1 MYIGIAGN
9 IGSGKTT
16 LTEMLAKHYQWE
28 PRYESVV
35 NNPYMDDY
43 YKDLQRWSFAMEV
56 FFLKERFKDVLEFSQ
71 SKNIVI
77 QDRTLQEGVFVFTAN
92 NYLQGNM
99 SDRDFETYMELYE
112 IMVEKVQLPNLMIYL
127 RASVPHLVE
136 NIQKRGRECEQKIPI
151 EYLQGLNDRY
161 DDFILNK
168 YKGKVLVV
176 DVDKLD
182 YKTRPEDFQF
192 ITDKI
197 DTVFPFS
204 LTNSKN
210 RNNDAHSSSRKHRQW
225 QDHTDQDVGKRY
237 NWSPRFEPVEIIP
250 TSTISIVICRG
261 GRSICRYTFSTNALK
276 RWSR

>member
-1 MYIGIAGN
+1 
-9 IGSGKTT
+9 
-16 LTEMLAKHYQWE
+16 
-28 PRYESVV
+28 
-35 NNPYMDDY
+35 MDDY

-182 YKTRPEDFQF
+182 YKTRTEDFQF

-204 LTNSKN
+204 LTNSK
-210 RNNDAHSSSRKHRQW
+210 K
-225 QDHTDQDVGKRY
+225 
-237 NWSPRFEPVEIIP
+237 
-250 TSTISIVICRG
+250 
-261 GRSICRYTFSTNALK
+261 
-276 RWSR
+276 

>member
-1 MYIGIAGN
+1 
-9 IGSGKTT
+9 
-16 LTEMLAKHYQWE
+16 
-28 PRYESVV
+28 
-35 NNPYMDDY
+35 MDDY

-71 SKNIVI
+71 STNIVI

-112 IMVEKVQLPNLMIYL
+112 IMVEKVKLPNLMIYL

-182 YKTRPEDFQF
+182 YKTRLEDFQF

-204 LTNSKN
+204 LTNSK
-210 RNNDAHSSSRKHRQW
+210 K
-225 QDHTDQDVGKRY
+225 
-237 NWSPRFEPVEIIP
+237 
-250 TSTISIVICRG
+250 
-261 GRSICRYTFSTNALK
+261 
-276 RWSR
+276 

>member
-1 MYIGIAGN
+1 LAFLRRLDLSSFGDTQKFRRKLTAECPAIIGTVPIYDA
-9 IGSGKTT
+9 
-16 LTEMLAKHYQWE
+16 
-28 PRYESVV
+28 VV
-35 NNPYMDDY
+35 Y
-43 YKDLQRWSFAMEV
+43 YHKA
-56 FFLKERFKDVLEFSQ
+56 LKEITAKEWL
-71 SKNIVI
+71 VI

-112 IMVEKVQLPNLMIYL
+112 IMVEKVKLPNLMIYL

-204 LTNSKN
+204 LTNSK
-210 RNNDAHSSSRKHRQW
+210 K
-225 QDHTDQDVGKRY
+225 
-237 NWSPRFEPVEIIP
+237 
-250 TSTISIVICRG
+250 
-261 GRSICRYTFSTNALK
+261 
-276 RWSR
+276 

>member
-1 MYIGIAGN
+1 
-9 IGSGKTT
+9 
-16 LTEMLAKHYQWE
+16 
-28 PRYESVV
+28 
-35 NNPYMDDY
+35 MDDY

-192 ITDKI
+192 ITD
-197 DTVFPFS
+197 
-204 LTNSKN
+204 LNS
-210 RNNDAHSSSRKHRQW
+210 A
-225 QDHTDQDVGKRY
+225 T
-237 NWSPRFEPVEIIP
+237 
-250 TSTISIVICRG
+250 
-261 GRSICRYTFSTNALK
+261 LL
-276 RWSR
+276 

>member
-112 IMVEKVQLPNLMIYL
+112 IMVEKVKLPSLMIYL

-168 YKGKVLVV
+168 YKGEVLVI

-204 LTNSKN
+204 LTNSK
-210 RNNDAHSSSRKHRQW
+210 K
-225 QDHTDQDVGKRY
+225 
-237 NWSPRFEPVEIIP
+237 
-250 TSTISIVICRG
+250 
-261 GRSICRYTFSTNALK
+261 
-276 RWSR
+276 

>member
-1 MYIGIAGN
+1 
-9 IGSGKTT
+9 
-16 LTEMLAKHYQWE
+16 
-28 PRYESVV
+28 
-35 NNPYMDDY
+35 MDDY

-182 YKTRPEDFQF
+182 YKTRLEDFQF

-204 LTNSKN
+204 LTNSK
-210 RNNDAHSSSRKHRQW
+210 K
-225 QDHTDQDVGKRY
+225 
-237 NWSPRFEPVEIIP
+237 
-250 TSTISIVICRG
+250 
-261 GRSICRYTFSTNALK
+261 
-276 RWSR
+276 

>member
-1 MYIGIAGN
+1 
-9 IGSGKTT
+9 
-16 LTEMLAKHYQWE
+16 
-28 PRYESVV
+28 
-35 NNPYMDDY
+35 MDDY

-192 ITDKI
+192 IRDKI

-204 LTNSKN
+204 LTNSK
-210 RNNDAHSSSRKHRQW
+210 K
-225 QDHTDQDVGKRY
+225 
-237 NWSPRFEPVEIIP
+237 
-250 TSTISIVICRG
+250 
-261 GRSICRYTFSTNALK
+261 
-276 RWSR
+276 